1 VSAAFLWAFLGQSS
15 LVLGAAIALRF
26 RLSDRT
32 VGLIMGFGGGVLISA
47 VAYELVE
54 GAVDTSAGSG
64 GVTIGLLCGSAV
76 YFVGDV
82 ALARFFGD
90 EALIDGERRDE
101 APGSERGSTGLAI
114 AMGAT
119 LDGIPESMVLGLT
132 LVGGGGVG
140 IAVLVAIFIS
150 NLPEGIAAT
159 AELRAA
165 GWPARNI
172 VALWSAITLL
182 CATSAAIGYAVFAD
196 AAPRD
201 IAFVDAFAGGA
212 ILTMLASTMMPQA
225 FKNGG
230 RLVGPL
236 TTLGFIVA
244 FGLRGFD

>member
-1 VSAAFLWAFLGQSS
+1 VSGAFFWAFLGQCS
-15 LVLGAAIALRF
+15 LLLGAVIALR
-26 RLSDRT
+26 LQPNDRV
-32 VGLIMGFGGGVLISA
+32 VGLVMGFGSGVLISA
-47 VAYELVE
+47 VSYELVE
-54 GAVDTSAGSG
+54 GAVTTSAGSG
-64 GVTIGLLCGSAV
+64 GVAFGLLAGSAV
-76 YFVGDV
+76 YFVGDTL
-82 ALARFFGD
+82 LARRFGD
-90 EALIDGERRDE
+90 EAMIDGLRRDE
-101 APGSERGSTGLAI
+101 SDRPAPGGTGLAI

-140 IAVLVAIFIS
+140 IAVLAAIFIS

-159 AELRAA
+159 AELRSS
-165 GWPARNI
+165 GWPASRI
-172 VALWSAITLL
+172 VALWLGITVL
-182 CATSAAIGYAVFAD
+182 CAVAAAVGFAVFAD
-196 AAPRD
+196 AAPHT

-244 FGLRGFD
+244 FFLRGLG